1 MSTNAGGGG
10 SVTRF
15 TLLFDVCVVVGQ
27 VSSTGEMSTSLE
39 QKLSAEERHDVMI
52 HKKTIELSAKAI
64 RLKPLRSSSSSLC

>member
-52 HKKTIELSAKAI
+52 HKKTI
-64 RLKPLRSSSSSLC
+64 